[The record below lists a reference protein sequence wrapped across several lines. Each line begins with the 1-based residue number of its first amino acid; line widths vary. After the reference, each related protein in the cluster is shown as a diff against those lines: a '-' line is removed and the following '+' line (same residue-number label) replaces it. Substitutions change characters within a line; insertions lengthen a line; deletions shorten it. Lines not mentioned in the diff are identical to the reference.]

1 MAGKS
6 AGFAI
11 GVGINDAASAG
22 LDAIN
27 KRIAA
32 LTAPAER
39 FNKSLA
45 KFGDVTGINR
55 AAEGMQTLGDRA
67 LGAARA
73 VERLAGPMVGITS
86 AASLGGMVGAEPA
99 MGRRG
104 QFDQQDR
111 EPVEHAGRSAERVA
125 RCRAAGRQL
134 GRRDGQQ
141 PERAVRDVACGVL

>member
-32 LTAPAER
+32 LTAPADR

-55 AAEGMQTLGDRA
+55 AAEGMQTLEMSLIA
-67 LGAARA
+67 LMNAGTITYDSALETSMYPKDLARA
-73 VERLAGPMVGITS
+73 VA
-86 AASLGGMVGAEPA
+86 
-99 MGRRG
+99 
-104 QFDQQDR
+104 
-111 EPVEHAGRSAERVA
+111 
-125 RCRAAGRQL
+125 
-134 GRRDGQQ
+134 
-141 PERAVRDVACGVL
+141 